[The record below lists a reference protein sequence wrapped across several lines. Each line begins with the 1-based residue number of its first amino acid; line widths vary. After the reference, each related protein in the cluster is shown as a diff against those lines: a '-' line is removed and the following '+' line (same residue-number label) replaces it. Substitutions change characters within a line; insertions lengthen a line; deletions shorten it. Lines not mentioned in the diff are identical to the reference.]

1 MAQQLTTD
9 YSMILNQEVEE
20 HKMKFEVE
28 PALRFRGR
36 TSHEYKPK
44 KATKSNSPRHFA
56 DRNDQHAF
64 NLLVCFFFFLNN
76 AIEVIFFL

>member
-9 YSMILNQEVEE
+9 CSMILNQEDEK

-36 TSHEYKPK
+36 TSHEFKPM
-44 KATKSNSPRHFA
+44 KAQKRNGEASKAASPRYFA
-56 DRNDQHAF
+56 DRDNHRYL
-64 NLLVCFFFFLNN
+64 NLLV
-76 AIEVIFFL
+76 